1 VKKLGIFIGLLL
13 LGAVVGVEAQQT
25 TTDSLQKRFSQLS
38 KVMDTLRIDT
48 LKKAQVLQL
57 KDSLAKEVTKKPI
70 PKLNPKKAAYYS
82 LMLPGLGQAYNKQYW
97 KMPFVYAGLGTVVY
111 FIRYFNVRYQ
121 DFLQPYIAS
130 YDLTS
135 GKQLRTEAEVYIRAQ
150 KQSRKL
156 TIDQITK
163 GKDFYRRYRDLNFVL
178 LAGVWALAAVEAN
191 VAAHLITFDMS
202 EDISLRLQ
210 PDAQYN
216 SFTRGVVG
224 AKAVFII
231 K

>member
-1 VKKLGIFIGLLL
+1 MKKLGVFLGLWLL
-13 LGAVVGVEAQQT
+13 VGAVRVSAQQT
-25 TTDSLQKRFSQLS
+25 TTDSLQKRFSQLATAL
-38 KVMDTLRIDT
+38 DTLRPDT
-48 LKKAQVLQL
+48 LKKAQVL
-57 KDSLAKEVTKKPI
+57 KDSLTKALVKKPI
-70 PKLNPKKAAYYS
+70 PKLNPRKAAYYS
-82 LMLPGLGQAYNKQYW
+82 LMFPGLGQAYNKQYW
-97 KMPFVYAGLGTVVY
+97 KMPFVYAGFGTVVY
-111 FIRYFNVRYQ
+111 FMRYYNIRYQ

-135 GKQLRTEAEVYIRAQ
+135 GKQLRTEAEVYIRSQ
-150 KQSRKL
+150 RQTRIL

-163 GKDFYRRYRDLNFVL
+163 VKDIYRRYRDLNIIL
-178 LAGVWALAAVEAN
+178 LTGVWALAAVEAN
-191 VAAHLITFDMS
+191 VSAHLITFDMS
-202 EDISLRLQ
+202 EDISFRLQ

>member
-1 VKKLGIFIGLLL
+1 MKKLGVFFSLWL
-13 LGAVVGVEAQQT
+13 LGGMVRVAAQQT
-25 TTDSLQKRFSQLS
+25 TADSLQKRVPQLATTL
-38 KVMDTLRIDT
+38 DTLPPDT
-48 LKKAQVLQL
+48 PKKAQVL
-57 KDSLAKEVTKKPI
+57 KDSLTKAIVKKPI
-70 PKLNPKKAAYYS
+70 PKLNPRKSAYYS

-97 KMPFVYAGLGTVVY
+97 KMPFVYAGLGTVGY
-111 FIRYFNVRYQ
+111 FIRYFNIRYQ

-130 YDLTS
+130 YDPTS
-135 GKQLRTEAEVYIRAQ
+135 GKQLRTEAEVYVRSQ
-150 KQSRKL
+150 KQNRVL
-156 TIDQITK
+156 TVDQITK

-178 LAGVWALAAVEAN
+178 LAGVWALGAVEAN
-191 VAAHLITFDMS
+191 VSAHLITFDMS
-202 EDISLRLQ
+202 EDISFRLQ

>member
-1 VKKLGIFIGLLL
+1 MKKTGLVIGLLF
-13 LGAVVGVEAQQT
+13 LGAVAGVEARQT

-38 KVMDTLRIDT
+38 KAMDTLRLDT
-48 LKKAQVLQL
+48 LKKAQAIQL
-57 KDSLAKEVTKKPI
+57 KDSLAKEITKKPI
-70 PKLNPKKAAYYS
+70 PKLNPRKAAYYS
-82 LMLPGLGQAYNKQYW
+82 LMLPGLGQAYNRQYW

-130 YDLTS
+130 YDLTT
-135 GKQLRTEAEVYIRAQ
+135 GKQLRTETEVYIRAQ
-150 KQSRKL
+150 KQSRTL

-163 GKDFYRRYRDLNFVL
+163 GKDFYRRYRDLNIVL

-202 EDISLRLQ
+202 EDISLRFQ

-216 SFTRGVVG
+216 AFTRGVVG

>member
-1 VKKLGIFIGLLL
+1 LKKLGIIIGLWLW
-13 LGAVVGVEAQQT
+13 GGVVEVEAQQT
-25 TTDSLQKRFSQLS
+25 TTDSLQKRFSQLATAL
-38 KVMDTLRIDT
+38 DTLRLDT
-48 LKKAQVLQL
+48 LKKAQVL
-57 KDSLAKEVTKKPI
+57 KDSLEKELIKKPI
-70 PKLNPKKAAYYS
+70 PKLNPRKAAYYS
-82 LMLPGLGQAYNKQYW
+82 LMFPGLGQAYNKQYW
-97 KMPFVYAGLGTVVY
+97 KMPFVYAGLGTVAY
-111 FIRYFNVRYQ
+111 FIRYFNIRYQ

-130 YDLTS
+130 YNANTGQFAAD
-135 GKQLRTEAEVYIRAQ
+135 AEVYIRSQ
-150 KQSRKL
+150 KQTRTL

-178 LAGVWALAAVEAN
+178 LAGVWALGAVEAN
-191 VAAHLITFDMS
+191 VSAHLITFDMS

>member
-1 VKKLGIFIGLLL
+1 VKKSGIFIGLLL
-13 LGAVVGVEAQQT
+13 WGAVAGVEAQQT
-25 TTDSLQKRFSQLS
+25 ATDSLQKRFSQLS
-38 KVMDTLRIDT
+38 KAMDTLHLDT
-48 LKKAQVLQL
+48 LKKAQAVKL
-57 KDSLAKEVTKKPI
+57 KDSVAKEVTKKPI
-70 PKLNPKKAAYYS
+70 PKLNPRKAAYYS
-82 LMLPGLGQAYNKQYW
+82 LMLPGLGQAYNRQYW

-111 FIRYFNVRYQ
+111 FIRYFNIRYQ
-121 DFLQPYIAS
+121 DFLQPYIES
-130 YDLTS
+130 YDPTS
-135 GKQLRTEAEVYIRAQ
+135 GKQLRTEAEVYLRNL
-150 KQSRKL
+150 KQTRLL
-156 TIDQITK
+156 TVAKITQ
-163 GKDFYRRYRDLNFVL
+163 GKDIYRRYRDLNIVL

>member
-1 VKKLGIFIGLLL
+1 MKKLGFIIGLWFWGGL
-13 LGAVVGVEAQQT
+13 VEAAAQQT
-25 TTDSLQKRFSQLS
+25 STDSLQKRFSQLATKIDS
-38 KVMDTLRIDT
+38 LRPDT
-48 LKKAQVLQL
+48 LKIANVA
-57 KDSLAKEVTKKPI
+57 KDSLKKAVVAQQPLVKHS
-70 PKLNPKKAAYYS
+70 PRKAAYYS
-82 LMLPGLGQAYNKQYW
+82 LMFPGLGQAYNKQYW

-111 FIRYFNVRYQ
+111 FIRFFNVRYQ

-130 YDLTS
+130 YDATT
-135 GKQLRTEAEVYIRAQ
+135 GKQLATEAQVYLRTQ
-150 KQSRKL
+150 KQTRTL
-156 TIDQITK
+156 TLDQITK
-163 GKDFYRRYRDLNFVL
+163 GKDFYRRYRDLNIVL

-191 VAAHLITFDMS
+191 VAAHLKTFDMS

-216 SFTRGVVG
+216 AFTRGVVG

>member
-1 VKKLGIFIGLLL
+1 MKKLGFIIGLWLWGGL
-13 LGAVVGVEAQQT
+13 VEAAAQQT
-25 TTDSLQKRFSQLS
+25 STDSLQKRFSQLATKIDS
-38 KVMDTLRIDT
+38 LRPDT
-48 LKKAQVLQL
+48 LKIANIV
-57 KDSLAKEVTKKPI
+57 KDSLKKVVVQP
-70 PKLNPKKAAYYS
+70 PLVKHSPRKAAYYS
-82 LMLPGLGQAYNKQYW
+82 LMFPGLGQAYNKQYW

-111 FIRYFNVRYQ
+111 FIRFFNVRYQ

-130 YDLTS
+130 YDKDT
-135 GKQLRTEAEVYIRAQ
+135 GKQLATEAQVYLRTQ
-150 KQSRKL
+150 KQTRTL
-156 TIDQITK
+156 TLDQITK
-163 GKDFYRRYRDLNFVL
+163 GKDFYRRYRDLNIVL

-191 VAAHLITFDMS
+191 VAAHLKTFDMS

-216 SFTRGVVG
+216 AFTRGVVG

>member
-1 VKKLGIFIGLLL
+1 
-13 LGAVVGVEAQQT
+13 
-25 TTDSLQKRFSQLS
+25 
-38 KVMDTLRIDT
+38 
-48 LKKAQVLQL
+48 
-57 KDSLAKEVTKKPI
+57 
-70 PKLNPKKAAYYS
+70 
-82 LMLPGLGQAYNKQYW
+82 
-97 KMPFVYAGLGTVVY
+97 LGTVVY
-111 FIRYFNVRYQ
+111 FIRYFNIRYQ
-121 DFLQPYIAS
+121 DFLQPYIES
-130 YDLTS
+130 YDPTS
-135 GKQLRTEAEVYIRAQ
+135 GKQLRTEAEVYLRNL
-150 KQSRKL
+150 KQTRLL
-156 TIDQITK
+156 TVAKITQ
-163 GKDFYRRYRDLNFVL
+163 GKDIYRRYRDLNIVL